1 MPIDFACSCG
11 RRLRVPDR
19 FAGKFARCPNCRALA
34 MVPGSQNGRGG
45 PETGEDDNDQQFVW
59 NKSRL
64 DFVPD
69 RPREPAAENCKLDVV
84 EEDPPA
90 ESCALEAVE
99 EVTPVD
105 ECDLEVIEGE
115 ESAEGP
121 DFEVVEEGEAPAAS
135 ERVTA
140 KPKAKA
146 PPKLNDAADDEESD
160 RPRKNKKKKLQ
171 PEDAKGMAELYKTK
185 GYWELMAEQEEKRRT
200 YRSRGRLMSDGLT
213 LFGVHVT
220 GAVITGSFML
230 ISGLMS
236 LAVIGASLS
245 QGWMVGPRIM
255 AYAAAYTI
263 FGAIILVRS
272 LVFGQED

>member
-19 FAGKFARCPNCRALA
+19 FSGKFARCPNCRALA
-34 MVPGSQNGRGG
+34 MVPGAQNGHGG
-45 PETGEDDNDQQFVW
+45 PESGEEDNDQEFVW

-69 RPREPAAENCKLDVV
+69 RPREPAVENCKLDVV
-84 EEDPPA
+84 EDDPPA
-90 ESCALEAVE
+90 ESCELEAVE
-99 EVTPVD
+99 EVAPID
-105 ECDLEVIEGE
+105 DCNLEVVGE
-115 ESAEGP
+115 EESEEGP
-121 DFEVVEEGEAPAAS
+121 DFEVVEEGAPAAA

-146 PPKLNDAADDEESD
+146 PPKLNDAADDEDRD
-160 RPRKNKKKKLQ
+160 RPRKKKKKKMDA
-171 PEDAKGMAELYKTK
+171 EDAKGTAELYKTK

-200 YRSRGRLMSDGLT
+200 YRGRGRLMKDGLT
-213 LFGVHVT
+213 MFGVHVT
-220 GAVITGSFML
+220 GGVITGGFML
-230 ISGLMS
+230 TSGLMS
-236 LAVIGASLS
+236 LALIGASLS